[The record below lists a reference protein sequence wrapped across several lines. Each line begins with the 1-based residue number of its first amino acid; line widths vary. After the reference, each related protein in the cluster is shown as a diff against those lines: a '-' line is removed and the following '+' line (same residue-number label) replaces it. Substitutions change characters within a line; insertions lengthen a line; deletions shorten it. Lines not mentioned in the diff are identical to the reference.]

1 MSAITAN
8 THYGARDGMPAAFKV
23 FVDEATALVE
33 ALVNPG
39 KLIREVEQ
47 MQALHA
53 QARRIEASE
62 PARAAEL
69 RRRAAQLG
77 LR

>member
-1 MSAITAN
+1 MSALTAN
-8 THYGARDGMPAAFKV
+8 TRYGFPAGMPAALKV
-23 FVDEATALVE
+23 FVDEATALVQ
-33 ALVNPG
+33 ALANPG
-39 KLIREVEQ
+39 KLIREVEE
-47 MQALHA
+47 MHALHT

-69 RRRAAQLG
+69 RRRAALLG